1 MLALPGITCH
11 LRGPEDVYKIRKNVE
26 GNPEDPQMTAHILMA
41 KGHCEMNQPLEGCV
55 LQPQS
60 GTQGRAV
67 SKLCYS

>member
-55 LQPQS
+55 L
-60 GTQGRAV
+60 
-67 SKLCYS
+67 